1 APLASFG
8 VAVSCAVCPPCRLAV
23 AGLTVTDATGTLAT
37 VIAAVPLFP
46 SLVAVTVAAPAAT
59 PVTNPLPLT
68 VAAAGLLDAHVT
80 TRPVSAAPLASFGVA
95 VSCAVCPPCRLAV
108 AGLTVTDATDT
119 LDTVITAVSP
129 FPPRVSATI
138 TWSLPGPVA
147 GSLRAY
153 ATPVAVLVAN
163 VATDRDSAPP
173 LASLGVPVS
182 CTVCPTCRL
191 AVAGLTVTDAT
202 DTLDTVTTAVSA
214 FPPGCS
220 AAITWYLPGA
230 GAAW

>member
-1 APLASFG
+1 MGSRYPAFATVASVRSTFGSVITEPPVLVVTVITAVPLFVAAAGLLDAHVTTRPVSAAPLASFG

-108 AGLTVTDATDT
+108 AGLTVTDATAT
-119 LDTVITAVSP
+119 LDTVIAAV
-129 FPPRVSATI
+129 
-138 TWSLPGPVA
+138 
-147 GSLRAY
+147 
-153 ATPVAVLVAN
+153 
-163 VATDRDSAPP
+163 P
-173 LASLGVPVS
+173 L
-182 CTVCPTCRL
+182 
-191 AVAGLTVTDAT
+191 
-202 DTLDTVTTAVSA
+202 
-214 FPPGCS
+214 
-220 AAITWYLPGA
+220 
-230 GAAW
+230 